1 MNLSVKNIDSVRSKI
16 TKSFDSLNKIFAIDG
31 IQMTPKLLEY
41 KLEELNLVHTYEQ
54 KRNRNA
60 NNKKQSRNRWLRKK
74 KSGEK

>member
-54 KRNRNA
+54 KKEQEREQQKA
-60 NNKKQSRNRWLRKK
+60 IKEQMVEEE